1 MNKTGIE
8 KATQITSRV
17 VQANWGQDGSS
28 MEGEW
33 GHQQTSKILG
43 EKTTNQPNKT
53 HKKATQIDV
62 FSFSFFY
69 TDIN

>member
-1 MNKTGIE
+1 MNKTGME

-53 HKKATQIDV
+53 HLDL